1 MLDSGRGGWADR
13 QLMSEARECLRR
25 WQLVSRLCTEE
36 ASCCAYFPTEC
47 RHMGFLPPTRG
58 RLGRRIRRQ
67 ARQCRRQDRIAGGC
81 AGGWSG
87 GSLHVRRAVHGVSR
101 IFWTRNCLARG
112 LDRPFCMDE
121 DPIRNLGRSRGRI
134 ELCAVGRVVGWQRAR
149 RLPRRLRGSAAQIN
163 RGGV

>member
-1 MLDSGRGGWADR
+1 
-13 QLMSEARECLRR
+13 
-25 WQLVSRLCTEE
+25 
-36 ASCCAYFPTEC
+36 
-47 RHMGFLPPTRG
+47 MGFLPPTRG

-163 RGGV
+163 RGGFKGEATFVSPQHLPLHGEDCVHYLMLLARHGEG